1 MPTYNPGSPYRL
13 TSRWNP
19 ARKHPTSGK
28 VQPHRGDD
36 WGAPE
41 GTPIPAAA
49 DGSVVFNGWVGGYGN
64 TIVLEHTIRGQTVHT
79 LYGHMNVASPLAVGT
94 QVTTRQTVGTVGMTG
109 GVSSGNHLHFE
120 VMPGG
125 TPGRPNLARG
135 HATVDPHT
143 FDFPDGGGGQPAET
157 GGGPWSYPFEGNEDQ
172 KANEGTFLGVLGGQ
186 EGALARTDDGFY
198 PIGGNSLWHGGIHFD
213 EHSKATLDQ
222 EKGVR
227 CIREGEIV
235 AYRVDSEYPHVEF
248 PNGARALYSRGFVL
262 VRHRLEI
269 PDGEPDKRPKL
280 VFYSLY
286 MHQLDF
292 KAYKD
297 DSKLTRPEHWSSP
310 DRFRVGDKAKDRQEP
325 GAGPPITG
333 ELEGICGEDG
343 TCSPVPIPLPRPRP
357 VS

>member
-1 MPTYNPGSPYRL
+1 M
-13 TSRWNP
+13 
-19 ARKHPTSGK
+19 
-28 VQPHRGDD
+28 
-36 WGAPE
+36 
-41 GTPIPAAA
+41 
-49 DGSVVFNGWVGGYGN
+49 
-64 TIVLEHTIRGQTVHT
+64 RGQTVHT

-94 QVTTRQTVGTVGMTG
+94 QVTARQTVGTVGMTG

-135 HATVDPHT
+135 HSTVDPHT

-157 GGGPWSYPFEGNEDQ
+157 GGGPWSYPFEGNENQ

-248 PNGARALYSRGFVL
+248 PNGARALFSRGFVL

-297 DSKLTRPEHWSSP
+297 DSKLTRPEHWRLARSLP
-310 DRFRVGDKAKDRQEP
+310 RGRQGPRPP
-325 GAGPPITG
+325 GARRRAHDHRRARGHLRRGRHLQPGADPAAAAATRVVIAASDPDESLQRFAATTRTRSAASCPG
-333 ELEGICGEDG
+333 
-343 TCSPVPIPLPRPRP
+343 RPDTA
-357 VS
+357 